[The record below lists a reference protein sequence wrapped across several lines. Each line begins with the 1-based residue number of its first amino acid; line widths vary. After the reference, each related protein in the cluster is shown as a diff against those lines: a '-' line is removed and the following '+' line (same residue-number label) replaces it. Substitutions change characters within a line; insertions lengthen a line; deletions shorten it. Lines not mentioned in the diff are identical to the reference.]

1 MGPGLLYIVCK
12 KRSIYL
18 PRKPPKYPKT
28 AISLATVGLK
38 KPFSLLVSLIPH
50 IIVLAA
56 FGAFVEMDTR
66 GMELLVTY

>member
-1 MGPGLLYIVCK
+1 VGNERNK
-12 KRSIYL
+12 ERD
-18 PRKPPKYPKT
+18 YPKT

-56 FGAFVEMDTR
+56 LYGTPCD
-66 GMELLVTY
+66 LLNSKD